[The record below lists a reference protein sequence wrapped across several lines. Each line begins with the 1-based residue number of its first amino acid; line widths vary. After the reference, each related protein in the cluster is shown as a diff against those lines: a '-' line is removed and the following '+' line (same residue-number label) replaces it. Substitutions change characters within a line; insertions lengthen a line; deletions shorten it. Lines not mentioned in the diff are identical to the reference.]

1 MREKLSE
8 NPEMVEARVDAIR
21 AEGRAIVMSAASP
34 VQPGD
39 SVKVRIHRAARR
51 LGLKP
56 SRAKSYWYGEITN
69 PPAAEIE
76 AMRRKIG
83 STRKEIEKAQ
93 AMLVEAKRGIN
104 ETNSELGGPHAGPCD
119 AMVVA
124 LAEAMLR
131 LAEKLTEGE

>member
-1 MREKLSE
+1 MSEKLSG
-8 NPEMVEARVDAIR
+8 NSEMVEATVESIV
-21 AEGRAIVMSAASP
+21 AEGRSIVVSAARP
-34 VQPGD
+34 VEPGD
-39 SVKVRIHRAARR
+39 SVKAQINRAARR

-56 SRAKSYWYGEITN
+56 SRAKRYWYGEITN

-83 STRKEIEKAQ
+83 STRAEIDKAR
-93 AMLVEAKRGIN
+93 AMLDAAKRGIN